1 MWFLGAVLGAI
12 LAGSIHFSLAI
23 VGALVGGV
31 LAWRLS
37 ARGQSA
43 AADRLTAIEAQL
55 ARLESRLQRLEERP
69 LSPMAAGPGVAL
81 EAVAKAG
88 ADSRSTP
95 IPAATEPPPAD

>member
-43 AADRLTAIEAQL
+43 EVDRLTAIEAQL
-55 ARLESRLQRLEERP
+55 ARLESRLQRLEQGP
-69 LSPMAAGPGVAL
+69 LAPTAM
-81 EAVAKAG
+81 AG
-88 ADSRSTP
+88 ASRRSSSGRTP
-95 IPAATEPPPAD
+95 RARCTSAR